1 MSGNVE
7 KWIEQVERQ
16 GAVCAKYMR
25 RLRAASDKSEL
36 FRVLCDVNGGA
47 WVFEIHAKGVRM
59 PIDDFVKEYE
69 RYIDGHTRVVYED
82 GYSSQMHVRRT
93 GDTVEADTT
102 LVYLLEC
109 EDVSVGVP
117 PFTYP
122 TVILSHGS
130 HANLKVGDGA
140 CVNVELYGDATY
152 TASGDTSHVK
162 VERK

>member
-1 MSGNVE
+1 MSGEVE
-7 KWIEQVERQ
+7 RWIEQVERQ
-16 GAVCAKYMR
+16 GAVCARYMR
-25 RLRAASDKSEL
+25 RLKAASNKSEL
-36 FRVLCDVNGGA
+36 FRVLCDANGGA
-47 WVFEIHAKGVRM
+47 WVFDMHAKGVRM
-59 PIDDFVKEYE
+59 PVDAFVKEYDK
-69 RYIDGHTRVVYED
+69 YIDGHMRVVYDE
-82 GYSSQMHVRRT
+82 GYSSQMHVRRDY
-93 GDTVEADTT
+93 GTVEADTT

-109 EDVSVGVP
+109 DGVSVGVP

-140 CVNVELYGDATY
+140 SVNVELYGDATY